1 MSGRSPRL
9 TQTLEDQVEIVPE
22 LDTRTPCRGR
32 ERAQHDVGSTRQ
44 RAQT

>member
-9 TQTLEDQVEIVPE
+9 TQTLEDQVEVVPE
-22 LDTRTPCRGR
+22 LDARTPRRGR
-32 ERAQHDVGSTRQ
+32 ERAEHDVGSTGQ